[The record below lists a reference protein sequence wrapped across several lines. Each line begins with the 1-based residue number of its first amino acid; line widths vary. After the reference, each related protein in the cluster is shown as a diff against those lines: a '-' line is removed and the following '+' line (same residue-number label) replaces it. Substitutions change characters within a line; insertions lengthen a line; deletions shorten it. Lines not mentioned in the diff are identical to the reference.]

1 MNKVI
6 IVYGPPGSGKG
17 TQSRLIAER
26 FNMVNF
32 DTGSYIKRLVY
43 HPKNKN
49 DKKIEEQRELMEQG
63 FLTDPVWVLGVVKK
77 GVQEIYKS
85 GSGIVLSGSPRTM
98 FEAFGNGKTKGLI
111 DILIARYGKKN
122 IHIFELTVSEEEAI
136 KRIKTRSICN
146 LCQSPILGE
155 YSELK
160 TCPFCGS
167 DLYKRR
173 DDKVELIQTRFKEY
187 LNRTKPILKELEK
200 RGFKVDHINGRQMP
214 YKVFMNIKK
223 LIKQSFDKK

>member
-43 HPKNKN
+43 KPKNKT
-49 DKKIEEQRELMEQG
+49 DKKIKEQRELMEQG
-63 FLTDPVWVLGVVKK
+63 LLTDPAWVLGVVKK

-98 FEAFGNGKTKGLI
+98 FEAFGNGRTKGLI
-111 DILIARYGKKN
+111 DILIEKYGKKN
-122 IHIFELTVSEEEAI
+122 IHIFELSVSEEESI
-136 KRIKTRSICN
+136 KRIKSRSICN

-155 YSELK
+155 YSKLK

-167 DLYKRR
+167 ELYKRM
-173 DDKVELIQTRFKEY
+173 DDRVEFIQTRFKEY
-187 LNRTKPILKELEK
+187 INRTKPILKELEK
-200 RGFKVDHINGRQMP
+200 RGFKVDHINGSLLP
-214 YKVFMNIKK
+214 YKVFINIKK
-223 LIKQSFDKK
+223 RIKQSFDKK